1 MADKNMQVSL
11 VTPEENVFE
20 GNVDSIIVP
29 AESGSL
35 GILPGHVPIIA
46 QLTVGI
52 VKLGTEEGP
61 RYFGI
66 QRGYI
71 EFLFNKA
78 NILTEKVVET
88 TFEERDQIIQKL
100 KEKYEIV
107 QEVTESTKKVAEA
120 VAQLKNLK
128 N

>member
-1 MADKNMQVSL
+1 MADKKMQVSL
-11 VTPEENVFE
+11 VTPEEKIFE
-20 GNVDSIIVP
+20 GPAGSIIVP

-46 QLTVGI
+46 QLAVGI

-78 NILTEKVVET
+78 NILSEKIVET
-88 TFEERDQIIQKL
+88 TFEEREQIVRKL

-107 QEVTESTKKVAEA
+107 QELTKDTRKVAEA
-120 VAQLKNLK
+120 VAQLKYLK

>member
-11 VTPEENVFE
+11 VTPEEDVFE

-107 QEVTESTKKVAEA
+107 QEVTEGTKRVAEA

-128 N
+128 K

>member
-1 MADKNMQVSL
+1 MADKKMHVSL
-11 VTPEENVFE
+11 VTPEENIFE
-20 GNVDSIIVP
+20 GKVDSIIVP
-29 AESGSL
+29 AESGSF
-35 GILPGHVPIIA
+35 GILPGHVPVIA
-46 QLTVGI
+46 QLAVGI

-78 NILTEKVVET
+78 NILSERVVET
-88 TFEERDQIIQKL
+88 TYEERNQIVQKL

-107 QEVTESTKKVAEA
+107 QELTENTKKVAEA
-120 VAQLKNLK
+120 VAQLKHLK

>member
-1 MADKNMQVSL
+1 MADKKMQISL
-11 VTPEENVFE
+11 VTPEENIFD
-20 GNVDSIIVP
+20 GWVDSIIVP

-46 QLTVGI
+46 QLAVGI

-78 NILTEKVVET
+78 NILSERVVET
-88 TFEERDQIIQKL
+88 TYEERDQIVQKL

-107 QEVTESTKKVAEA
+107 QELTEGTKKVAEA
-120 VAQLKNLK
+120 VAQLKHLK

>member
-11 VTPEENVFE
+11 VTPEKNVFE
-20 GNVDSIIVP
+20 GLVDSIIVP
-29 AESGSL
+29 AESGAL

-78 NILTEKVVET
+78 NILTEKVIET
-88 TFEERDQIIQKL
+88 TFEERDKTIQKL

-107 QEVTESTKKVAEA
+107 QEVTEGTKRVAEA

-128 N
+128 K

>member
-1 MADKNMQVSL
+1 MADKKMQVSL

-29 AESGSL
+29 AESGAL

-107 QEVTESTKKVAEA
+107 QEVTEGTKRVAEA
-120 VAQLKNLK
+120 VAQLKSLK
-128 N
+128 K

>member
-20 GNVDSIIVP
+20 GLVDSIIVP

-71 EFLFNKA
+71 EFLFNRA

-107 QEVTESTKKVAEA
+107 QEVTEGTKRVAEA

-128 N
+128 K

>member
-1 MADKNMQVSL
+1 MADKNMQLSL
-11 VTPEENVFE
+11 VTPEKSVFE

-107 QEVTESTKKVAEA
+107 QEVTESTKRVAEA

>member
-1 MADKNMQVSL
+1 MADRNIQVSL

-20 GNVDSIIVP
+20 GSVDSIIVP

-46 QLTVGI
+46 QLTVGV

-88 TFEERDQIIQKL
+88 TYEERDQIIQKL

-107 QEVTESTKKVAEA
+107 QEVTEGTKRVAEA
-120 VAQLKNLK
+120 VAQLKSFEK
-128 N
+128 

>member
-1 MADKNMQVSL
+1 MAGKNIKVSL

-20 GNVDSIIVP
+20 GSVDSIIVP

-46 QLTVGI
+46 QLTVGV

-88 TFEERDQIIQKL
+88 TYEERDQIIQKL

-107 QEVTESTKKVAEA
+107 QEVTEGTKRVAEA
-120 VAQLKNLK
+120 VAQLKNLEK
-128 N
+128 

>member
-1 MADKNMQVSL
+1 MADKKMQVSL
-11 VTPEENVFE
+11 VTPEENIFE
-20 GNVDSIIVP
+20 GWVDSIIVP

-46 QLTVGI
+46 QLAVGI
-52 VKLGTEEGP
+52 VKLGAEEGP

-78 NILTEKVVET
+78 NILSERVVKT
-88 TFEERDQIIQKL
+88 TYEERDQIVQKL
-100 KEKYEIV
+100 KTEDETSKEKP
-107 QEVTESTKKVAEA
+107 ESKK
-120 VAQLKNLK
+120 K
-128 N
+128 

>member
-1 MADKNMQVSL
+1 MADKKMQISL
-11 VTPEENVFE
+11 VTPEENIFD
-20 GNVDSIIVP
+20 GWVDSIIVP

-46 QLTVGI
+46 QLAVGI

-78 NILTEKVVET
+78 NILSERVVET
-88 TFEERDQIIQKL
+88 TYEERDQIVQKL

-107 QEVTESTKKVAEA
+107 QEVTEGTKKVAEA
-120 VAQLKNLK
+120 VAKLKNLK